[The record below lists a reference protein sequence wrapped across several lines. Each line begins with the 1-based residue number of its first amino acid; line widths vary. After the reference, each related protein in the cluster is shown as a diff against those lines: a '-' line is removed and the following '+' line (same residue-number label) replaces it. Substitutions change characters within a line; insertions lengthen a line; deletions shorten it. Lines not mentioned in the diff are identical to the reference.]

1 MDRQYSIKS
10 DGSSGDALPVKRSL
24 FLRVLYRIYV
34 NYLGVTPPT
43 PAQERT
49 AAVVLIAGVVLGL
62 GAVVAL
68 VFFLWSA
75 MARMGGT

>member
-1 MDRQYSIKS
+1 MDRQSSIKNDS
-10 DGSSGDALPVKRSL
+10 SSGDAFPVKRSL

>member
-1 MDRQYSIKS
+1 MDRQPTNRS
-10 DGSSGDALPVKRSL
+10 DSTTGNDLPVKRSL
-24 FLRVLYRIYV
+24 FLRILYRIYV

-49 AAVVLIAGVVLGL
+49 AAVVLIAGVILGL

-68 VFFLWSA
+68 VFFLWST
-75 MARMGGT
+75 MAKMGRT

>member
-1 MDRQYSIKS
+1 MSRQSFNSS
-10 DGSSGDALPVKRSL
+10 DSTQANDLPAKRGL

-43 PAQERT
+43 PEQERT
-49 AAVVLIAGVVLGL
+49 AAVVLIAGVILGL

-75 MARMGGT
+75 MARMGRT